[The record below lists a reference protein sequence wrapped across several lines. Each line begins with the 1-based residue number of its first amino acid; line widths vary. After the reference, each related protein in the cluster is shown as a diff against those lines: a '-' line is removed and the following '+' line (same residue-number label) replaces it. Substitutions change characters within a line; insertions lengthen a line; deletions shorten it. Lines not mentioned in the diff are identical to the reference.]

1 MTRVRL
7 GRLGI
12 HALLLVGVVV
22 SFFPFY
28 WMVVMATNTTQDIY
42 RYPPKLTFGSHLAD
56 NVSRLLDSVDFFGS
70 MLNTFMVACATTVL
84 VLFVDSLAAFTF
96 AKYQFPGRRVLFGVL
111 LAMYMLPTQLAI
123 LPQFIIVSEL
133 GLAGTLRALLI
144 PPLANAFGIFWMRQY
159 IISAV
164 PDELID
170 AAKVDGAGFFRQYW
184 QIALPAIRPG
194 LAFLG
199 IYTFLAAWNDYIWPL
214 IVLVDPDRITLQLAL
229 AQLNTAHGTDFSMVM
244 AGTLLAVVPLVAV
257 FMLFARNFIA
267 DATKGAVR
275 E

>member
-1 MTRVRL
+1 MTRVKL

-12 HALLLVGVVV
+12 HAALLVGVLVA
-22 SFFPFY
+22 FFPFY
-28 WMVVMATNTTQDIY
+28 WMVVMATNTTKDIY
-42 RYPPKLTFGSHLAD
+42 KYPPKLTFGSQFGA
-56 NVSRLLDSVDFFGS
+56 NVSRLLDSIDFFGS

-84 VLFVDSLAAFTF
+84 VLFIDSLAAFTF
-96 AKYQFPGRRVLFGVL
+96 AKYRFPGRRVLFGVL

-199 IYTFLAAWNDYIWPL
+199 IYTFVAAWNDYIWPL

-229 AQLNTAHGTDFSMVM
+229 AQLNTTHGKDFSMVM
-244 AGTLLAVVPLVAV
+244 AGTLLAVVPLLVM
-257 FMLFARNFIA
+257 FLLFARNFIA

>member
-1 MTRVRL
+1 MRRTRI
-7 GRLGI
+7 GRAAI
-12 HALLLVGVVV
+12 HVVLATGVLI

-28 WMVVMATNTTQDIY
+28 WMVVMATNTTADIY
-42 RYPPKLTFGSHLAD
+42 RYPPKLTPGTHLMD
-56 NVSRLLDSVDFFGS
+56 NISRLLDSIDFFGS
-70 MLNTFMVACATTVL
+70 MLNTVMVACTTTVL
-84 VLFVDSLAAFTF
+84 VLFIDSLAAFTF
-96 AKYQFPGRRVLFGVL
+96 AKYRFPGRNFLFATL
-111 LAMYMLPTQLAI
+111 LALYMLPTQLAI
-123 LPQFIIVSEL
+123 LPQFIIASDL
-133 GLAGTLRALLI
+133 GLAGTLRALII
-144 PPLANAFGIFWMRQY
+144 PPIANAFGIFWMRQY
-159 IISAV
+159 ITSAV

-184 QIALPAIRPG
+184 QIAIPAIRPG

-199 IYTFLAAWNDYIWPL
+199 IYVFVAAWNDYIWPL

-244 AGTLLAVVPLVAV
+244 AGTLLAIVPLVLI
-257 FMLFARNFIA
+257 FGFFARNFIA

>member
-1 MTRVRL
+1 VTRFRI
-7 GRLGI
+7 GRAGI
-12 HALLLVGVVV
+12 HIVLGLGVVL

-28 WMVVMATNTTQDIY
+28 WMIVMATNTTEDIY
-42 RYPPKLTFGSHLAD
+42 RYPPKLTPGSHLD
-56 NVSRLLDSVDFFGS
+56 ENVSRLLDSIDFFGS
-70 MLNTFMVACATTVL
+70 MFNTVLVAVTTTVL
-84 VLFVDSLAAFTF
+84 VLFIDSLAAFTF
-96 AKYQFPGRRVLFGVL
+96 AKYRFPGRNFLFGAL
-111 LAMYMLPTQLAI
+111 LAMYMLPTQLAL
-123 LPQFIIVSEL
+123 LPQFIIISDL
-133 GLAGTLRALLI
+133 GLAGTLRALII
-144 PPLANAFGIFWMRQY
+144 PPIANAFGIFWMRQY
-159 IISAV
+159 ITGAV

-199 IYTFLAAWNDYIWPL
+199 IYVFVASWNDYIWPL
-214 IVLVDPDRITLQLAL
+214 IVLVDPERITLQLAL

-244 AGTLLAVVPLVAV
+244 AGTLLAVVPLVVIFA
-257 FMLFARNFIA
+257 FFARNFIA